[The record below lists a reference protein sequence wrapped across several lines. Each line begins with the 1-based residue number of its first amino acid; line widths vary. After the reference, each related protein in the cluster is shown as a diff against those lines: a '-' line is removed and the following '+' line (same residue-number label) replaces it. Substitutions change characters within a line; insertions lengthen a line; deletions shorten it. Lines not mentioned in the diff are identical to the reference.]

1 MTLFHEC
8 LNLYVESM
16 HKSINQRSSNE
27 DAPYFSESELE
38 TIQENAKEQFLSE
51 FQKKRQLGGDEIM
64 QPFRNKLAID
74 IEIKYRSFK
83 QQNEGR
89 RNTFIVSILADSVS
103 FVSKT
108 IRQQPNEISLIVLG
122 HWKGES
128 SCAVFGLPEIV

>member
-1 MTLFHEC
+1 MTLFYEC

-27 DAPYFSESELE
+27 DAPYFTESELE
-38 TIQENAKEQFLSE
+38 TIHEDAKVQFLAE

-83 QQNEGR
+83 QENEGR
-89 RNTFIVSILADSVS
+89 RNTFMVSIL
-103 FVSKT
+103 T
-108 IRQQPNEISLIVLG
+108 
-122 HWKGES
+122 ES
-128 SCAVFGLPEIV
+128 RFQSNLVATK